1 MVSKLKINI
10 IKRIAGITEV
20 SVLEDTDRLLDLASE
35 SESGYILTEK
45 EKEAVDAGLN
55 DLKENKV
62 YSSEEADDM
71 IKAWL
76 KG

>member
-1 MVSKLKINI
+1 MVSELKINI
-10 IKRIAGITEV
+10 IRRIAGITEV
-20 SVLEDTDRLLDLASE
+20 SVLEDIDRLLDLASE

-62 YSSEEADDM
+62 FSSEEADDM